1 MPSTSVS
8 RIIAAPVREIWDA
21 LADIENATRW
31 NAAWKEIEI
40 ISSQTHGAGTRFRAT
55 VDDEQAFEFEIADWV
70 VPEFISFTPIH
81 DPLEPLYSIT
91 LDGHAFRLTR
101 IDEQATAV
109 ELIASASTHG
119 FRGII
124 MGLFMWANHQK
135 PGLVRALDRLQAVFD
150 PDMEV
155 VEDEDFEVLEESDSE

>member
-8 RIIAAPVREIWDA
+8 RIIAAPVHDIWSA

-40 ISSQTHGAGTRFRAT
+40 TSSQTHGAGTSFRAT
-55 VDDEQAFEFEIADWV
+55 VDDERAFDFEVTDWV
-70 VPEFISFTPIH
+70 VPEFISFTPVR

-101 IDEQATAV
+101 VDERATAV

-124 MGLFMWANHQK
+124 MGLFFWANHQK
-135 PGLVRALDRLQAVFD
+135 PGLVRALDRLQALFE
-150 PDMEV
+150 PDKEF